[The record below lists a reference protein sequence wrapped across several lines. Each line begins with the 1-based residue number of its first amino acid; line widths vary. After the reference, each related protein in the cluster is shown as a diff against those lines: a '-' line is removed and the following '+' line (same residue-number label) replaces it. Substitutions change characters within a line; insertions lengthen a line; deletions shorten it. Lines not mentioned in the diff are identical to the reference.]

1 MTTSS
6 PGAAIKKD
14 ALEEILEF
22 HWMMDMIQTVDVG
35 IVVFNRKFEIKVWN
49 GFMEAHTGLLPSKVR
64 DVCLISL
71 FPDIDPTWLQNKTRP
86 VFELRTR
93 AFITWEQR
101 PYLFKF
107 RNYRP
112 ITSNAP
118 YMYQNVVFSPLVSAT
133 GSVDHVCMMI
143 YDMTDAASAKKQLLS
158 LQVTQNE
165 MKERNNQQKL
175 Q

>member
-1 MTTSS
+1 MTNLTSDT
-6 PGAAIKKD
+6 KD
-14 ALEEILEF
+14 ALDELLEF

-35 IVVFNRKFEIKVWN
+35 IVVFNRQFEIKVWN
-49 GFMEAHTGLLPSKVR
+49 GFMEAHSGLLPSDVR
-64 DVCLISL
+64 DKSVFSL
-71 FPDIDPTWLQNKTRP
+71 FPDIQAKWLKAKTRP
-86 VFELRTR
+86 VFDLRTR

-118 YMYQNVVFSPLVSAT
+118 YMYQNIVFSPLVSAT
-133 GSVDHVCMMI
+133 GTVDNLCMMI

-165 MKERNNQQKL
+165 MHEQEKAQ
-175 Q
+175 

>member
-1 MTTSS
+1 MTT
-6 PGAAIKKD
+6 INRQELD
-14 ALEEILEF
+14 ELLEM
-22 HWMMDMIQTVDVG
+22 HWMMDMIQSVDVG
-35 IVVFNRKFEIKVWN
+35 IVVFNRSLMIKVWN
-49 GFMEAHTGLLPSKVR
+49 GFMEAHSGLLPSDVR
-64 DVCLISL
+64 DKSIFSL
-71 FPDIDPTWLQNKTRP
+71 FPEIDQSWLNIKVRP
-86 VFELRTR
+86 VFDLRTR

-118 YMYQNVVFSPLVSAT
+118 YMYQNVVFSPLVSAS
-133 GSVDHVCMMI
+133 GQVEHVCMMI

-165 MKERNNQQKL
+165 LNERKN
-175 Q
+175 

>member
-1 MTTSS
+1 MQSS
-6 PGAAIKKD
+6 NLDQSSKE
-14 ALEEILEF
+14 ALDELLEF

-35 IVVFNRKFEIKVWN
+35 IVVFNRQFEIKVWN
-49 GFMEAHTGLLPSKVR
+49 GFMEAHSGLLPSDVR
-64 DVCLISL
+64 DKSIFSL
-71 FPDIDPTWLQNKTRP
+71 FPDIQLTWLEAKTRP
-86 VFELRTR
+86 VFDLRTR

-133 GSVDHVCMMI
+133 GTVDNICMMV

-165 MKERNNQQKL
+165 MNEIASK
-175 Q
+175 

>member
-1 MTTSS
+1 MPSS
-6 PGAAIKKD
+6 TINRQELD
-14 ALEEILEF
+14 ELLEM

-35 IVVFNRKFEIKVWN
+35 IVVFNRSLQIKVWN
-49 GFMEAHTGLLPSKVR
+49 GFMEAHSGLLPSDVR
-64 DVCLISL
+64 DKSIFSL
-71 FPDIDPTWLQNKTRP
+71 FPDINQNWLKLKVRP

-93 AFITWEQR
+93 AFLTWEQR

-133 GSVDHVCMMI
+133 GQVEHVCMMI
-143 YDMTDAASAKKQLLS
+143 YDMTDAASAKKQLLA

-165 MKERNNQQKL
+165 MNERIEK
-175 Q
+175 

>member
-1 MTTSS
+1 MMNADTSS
-6 PGAAIKKD
+6 ANTTNKKQE
-14 ALEEILEF
+14 ALDDLLEF
-22 HWMMDMIQTVDVG
+22 HWMMNMVQTVDVG
-35 IVVFNRKFEIKVWN
+35 IVVFNRDFEIKVWN
-49 GFMEAHTGLLPSKVR
+49 GFMEAHSGLLPSDVR
-64 DVCLISL
+64 DVNLFSL
-71 FPDIDPTWLQNKTRP
+71 FPDIDGRWMKAKTRP

-133 GSVDHVCMMI
+133 GQVDNLCMMI
-143 YDMTDAASAKKQLLS
+143 YDMTDAASAKKQLLA
-158 LQVTQNE
+158 LQVSQNE
-165 MKERNNQQKL
+165 MNERNS
-175 Q
+175 

>member
-1 MTTSS
+1 MTTN
-6 PGAAIKKD
+6 ANETNE
-14 ALEEILEF
+14 ALNEILEF

-49 GFMEAHTGLLPSKVR
+49 GFMEAHSGMLPSDVR
-64 DVCLISL
+64 DHSLFKL
-71 FPDIDPTWLQNKTRP
+71 FPDISKTWFEQKVKS

-93 AFITWEQR
+93 AFLTWEQR

-112 ITSNAP
+112 ITSSAP

-133 GSVDHVCMMI
+133 GKVEHVCMMV

-158 LQVTQNE
+158 LQV
-165 MKERNNQQKL
+165 KEAEQIEKSK
-175 Q
+175 

>member
-1 MTTSS
+1 MQSS
-6 PGAAIKKD
+6 NLDQSSKE
-14 ALEEILEF
+14 ALDELLEF

-35 IVVFNRKFEIKVWN
+35 IVVFNRQFEIKVWN
-49 GFMEAHTGLLPSKVR
+49 GFMEAHSGLLPSDVR
-64 DVCLISL
+64 DKSIFSL
-71 FPDIDPTWLQNKTRP
+71 FPDIQLKWLEAKTRP
-86 VFELRTR
+86 VFDLRTR

-101 PYLFKF
+101 AYLFKF

-133 GSVDHVCMMI
+133 GTVDNICMMV

-158 LQVTQNE
+158 LQVKQNE
-165 MKERNNQQKL
+165 MNEIASK
-175 Q
+175 

>member
-1 MTTSS
+1 M
-6 PGAAIKKD
+6 D
-14 ALEEILEF
+14 AKSNNSASKNEALDELLEF
-22 HWMMDMIQTVDVG
+22 HWMMNMIQTVDVG
-35 IVVFNRKFEIKVWN
+35 IVVFNRQFEIKVWN
-49 GFMEAHTGLLPSKVR
+49 GFMEAHSGLLPSDVR
-64 DVCLISL
+64 DQRLFSL
-71 FPDIDPTWLQNKTRP
+71 FPDIQEVWMKSKTRP

-133 GSVDHVCMMI
+133 GSVDNICMMI

-158 LQVTQNE
+158 LQVSQNE
-165 MKERNNQQKL
+165 MSERTL

>member
-1 MTTSS
+1 MTT
-6 PGAAIKKD
+6 GNTTVTND
-14 ALEEILEF
+14 ALEEILEM

-49 GFMEAHTGLLPSKVR
+49 GFMEAHSGLLPSDVR
-64 DVCLISL
+64 DISL
-71 FPDIDPTWLQNKTRP
+71 FELFKDISPAWMKTKTHP
-86 VFELRTR
+86 VFELKTR
-93 AFITWEQR
+93 AFVTWEQR
-101 PYLFKF
+101 PYIFKF

-118 YMYQNVVFSPLVSAT
+118 YMYQNIVFSPLVSAT
-133 GSVDHVCMMI
+133 GTVDHVCMMI

-165 MKERNNQQKL
+165 MQERQVQQAHK
-175 Q
+175 

>member
-1 MTTSS
+1 MQSS
-6 PGAAIKKD
+6 NLDQSSKE
-14 ALEEILEF
+14 ALDELLEF

-35 IVVFNRKFEIKVWN
+35 IVVFNRQFEIKVWN
-49 GFMEAHTGLLPSKVR
+49 GFMEAHSGLLPSDVR
-64 DVCLISL
+64 DKSIFSL
-71 FPDIDPTWLQNKTRP
+71 FPDIQLKWLEAKTRP
-86 VFELRTR
+86 VFDLRTR

-133 GSVDHVCMMI
+133 GTVDNICMMV

-158 LQVTQNE
+158 LQVKQNE
-165 MKERNNQQKL
+165 MNEIASK
-175 Q
+175 